1 MVGSLLCRHGHVLH
15 YDLAGDQRDQKQNH
29 SANGPD
35 PKPLSMADPH
45 AIAGK
50 QIGSA
55 FGTGMAIN
63 WLSRQMETASPAER
77 MIVDAPAAHTNEEG
91 DAADD
96 RDECN

>member
-29 SANGPD
+29 SAN
-35 PKPLSMADPH
+35 
-45 AIAGK
+45 
-50 QIGSA
+50 
-55 FGTGMAIN
+55 GTGMAIN